1 MKITELLTKH
11 TIKLNIE
18 SKEKENV
25 IDEMVTVL
33 DKAGKLN
40 DRQAYKEAILNRESQ
55 SSTGIGEGIA
65 IPHAKTASVINPAIA
80 FGRSKDGVDYESLDG
95 QPAHL
100 VFMIAATEGANN
112 THLEAL
118 SRLSTL
124 LMREEIRKQLLE
136 AESEDAIIDIINQH
150 DKDDDEEEEEEEAA
164 PAPAGKGK
172 ILAVT
177 ACPTGIAHTF
187 MAADALKEKAKE
199 LGVEIKVETNG
210 SSGIKH
216 KLTAQEIEDAP
227 AIIVAADKQVEME
240 RFKGKRVLQVPVT
253 AGIRRPQE
261 LIEKAMNQD
270 APIYQGS
277 GGGSAASNDDE
288 EAKGKS
294 GSGIGN
300 TFYKHLMSGV
310 SNMLPFVVG
319 GGILVAISFFW
330 GIHSAD
336 PNDPSYN
343 TFAAALNFIGG
354 DNALKLI
361 VAVLAGFIAM
371 SIADRPGFA
380 PGMVGGFMATQANAG
395 FLGGLIAGFLAGYVV
410 ILLKKVFTFI
420 PQSLDG
426 LKPVLIYPL
435 FGIFITGVLMQFV
448 VNTPVAAFMNFLT
461 NWLESLGTGNLVLM
475 GIILGGMM
483 AIDMGGPLNKA
494 AFTFGIAMIDAGNYA
509 PHAAIMAG
517 GMVPP
522 LGIALATTIFRNKF
536 TQRDREAGITC
547 YFMGAAFVTEGAIPF
562 AAADPLRVIPA
573 AVVGAAV
580 AGGLTEFFRVTLPA
594 PHGGV
599 FVAFITNHPMLYLL
613 SIVIG
618 AVVMAIILGIVKK
631 TCYRKIR
638 KKASLVR
645 KDAFSYPAGRERG

>member
-150 DKDDDEEEEEEEAA
+150 DKDDDEEEEEEAA

-253 AGIRRPQE
+253 AGVRHPPERF
-261 LIEKAMNQD
+261 EKKKKKK
-270 APIYQGS
+270 
-277 GGGSAASNDDE
+277 E
-288 EAKGKS
+288 
-294 GSGIGN
+294 
-300 TFYKHLMSGV
+300 
-310 SNMLPFVVG
+310 
-319 GGILVAISFFW
+319 
-330 GIHSAD
+330 
-336 PNDPSYN
+336 
-343 TFAAALNFIGG
+343 
-354 DNALKLI
+354 
-361 VAVLAGFIAM
+361 AGF
-371 SIADRPGFA
+371 
-380 PGMVGGFMATQANAG
+380 
-395 FLGGLIAGFLAGYVV
+395 
-410 ILLKKVFTFI
+410 
-420 PQSLDG
+420 
-426 LKPVLIYPL
+426 
-435 FGIFITGVLMQFV
+435 
-448 VNTPVAAFMNFLT
+448 
-461 NWLESLGTGNLVLM
+461 
-475 GIILGGMM
+475 
-483 AIDMGGPLNKA
+483 
-494 AFTFGIAMIDAGNYA
+494 
-509 PHAAIMAG
+509 
-517 GMVPP
+517 
-522 LGIALATTIFRNKF
+522 
-536 TQRDREAGITC
+536 
-547 YFMGAAFVTEGAIPF
+547 
-562 AAADPLRVIPA
+562 
-573 AVVGAAV
+573 
-580 AGGLTEFFRVTLPA
+580 
-594 PHGGV
+594 
-599 FVAFITNHPMLYLL
+599 
-613 SIVIG
+613 
-618 AVVMAIILGIVKK
+618 
-631 TCYRKIR
+631 
-638 KKASLVR
+638 
-645 KDAFSYPAGRERG
+645 

>member
-80 FGRSKDGVDYESLDG
+80 FGRSKDGVDYESLDS

-631 TCYRKIR
+631 PVTEK
-638 KKASLVR
+638 
-645 KDAFSYPAGRERG
+645 

>member
-618 AVVMAIILGIVKK
+618 AVVMAIILGL
-631 TCYRKIR
+631 
-638 KKASLVR
+638 SLIHI
-645 KDAFSYPAGRERG
+645 

>member
-270 APIYQGS
+270 APIYQGG

-631 TCYRKIR
+631 PVTEK
-638 KKASLVR
+638 
-645 KDAFSYPAGRERG
+645 

>member
-1 MKITELLTKH
+1 MKITELLTKQ
-11 TIKLNIE
+11 TIKLQLDSQQKEAVIE
-18 SKEKENV
+18 EL
-25 IDEMVTVL
+25 VTVL
-33 DKAGKLN
+33 DTAGKLN
-40 DRQAYKEAILNRESQ
+40 DKEGYKEAVINREKQ

-65 IPHAKTASVINPAIA
+65 IPHAKTASVKEPAIA
-80 FGRSKDGVDYESLDG
+80 FGRSTAGVDYESLDA
-95 QPAHL
+95 QPSHL

-136 AESEDAIIDIINQH
+136 AATEDEIIDIINTH
-150 DKDDDEEEEEEEAA
+150 DKDDEEEEEVQEE
-164 PAPAGKGK
+164 PAPAGKPAK

-199 LGVEIKVETNG
+199 MGVDIKVETNG
-210 SSGIKH
+210 SGGIKH
-216 KLTAQEIEDAP
+216 ALTAKEIEEAP

-240 RFKGKRVLQVPVT
+240 RFKGKHVIEVPVT

-261 LIEKAMNQD
+261 LIEKAVNQD
-270 APIYQGS
+270 APIYKGS
-277 GGGSAASNDDE
+277 GGSSSKDE
-288 EAKGKS
+288 HESSGKGRS
-294 GSGIGN
+294 G
-300 TFYKHLMSGV
+300 FYKHLMSGV

-330 GIHSAD
+330 GINSAD
-336 PNDPSYN
+336 PKDPSFN
-343 TFAAALNFIGG
+343 SFAAVLKGIGG
-354 DNALKLI
+354 DNALALI

-380 PGMVGGFMATQANAG
+380 PGMVGGFMASAAGAG

-410 ILLKKVFTFI
+410 VLLKKVFTFV

-426 LKPVLIYPL
+426 IKPVLLYPL
-435 FGIFITGVLMQFV
+435 FGIFFTGIIMHYI
-448 VNTPVAAFMNFLT
+448 VNTPVKMVMDGLT
-461 NWLESLGTGNLVLM
+461 HWLETLGTGNLVLM
-475 GIILGGMM
+475 GIILAGMM
-483 AIDMGGPLNKA
+483 AIDMGGPINKA
-494 AFTFGIAMIDAGNYA
+494 AYTFGLAMIAAGNYA

-536 TQRDREAGITC
+536 SKRDREAGITC
-547 YFMGAAFVTEGAIPF
+547 YFMGAAFITEGAIPF
-562 AAADPLRVIPA
+562 AAADPLRVIPS
-573 AVVGAAV
+573 AVIGAAV

-594 PHGGV
+594 PHGGLFV
-599 FVAFITNHPMLYLL
+599 FWVTNHPILYII
-613 SIVIG
+613 SILIG
-618 AVVMAIILGIVKK
+618 AVVTAILLGILKKPVKLE
-631 TCYRKIR
+631 
-638 KKASLVR
+638 A
-645 KDAFSYPAGRERG
+645 